1 MTALWKL
8 LSAGSHPGLSDA
20 AEYVRELRRYC
31 TSASADSGNADL
43 ACVDLSNADLGKRD
57 LGKAG
62 THAGE
67 PDAAMLSSRRESGKS
82 PPASGPGNAGET
94 LGRIGIVG
102 AGLMGCTIA
111 ALFLRCGHR
120 VTLHEVQPEFLRTAP
135 RRIAEDCR
143 AAGSAEPEIEAVLD
157 RFRLSERLAD
167 LRDCDLVLE
176 CVVEEEAVKR
186 ELLTRLEGLLT
197 PAAVLASNTSGIPLA
212 RLAAGL
218 TRPARF
224 LGLHFLHPVR
234 ERPLVEVVRAP
245 ATGQEVLSA
254 ARDWIAGLGRLP
266 LEVHDGPGFA
276 VNRLLFPFL
285 SEALQMLRHRWLPHE
300 LDAVIER
307 CGWMA
312 GPCKIIDEIGVDT
325 TFRVG
330 RVLWQAFPDRV
341 APSPILVTLLKRK
354 RLGRK
359 CGSGFYAYADTTAWT
374 TPPQRDEYCD
384 DWIRSWWE
392 VEGESRPAGE
402 NVARRIILGMMLEGF
417 RLLADGVVGDPRA
430 VDAAAVFGLGFPE
443 RWGGPCRLARAVGE
457 SALLADLGE
466 LGSLSPFFI
475 VNERTERVIR
485 RVVLG
490 SECGTV

>member
-1 MTALWKL
+1 MTAVWKL
-8 LSAGSHPGLSDA
+8 LSAGSHPGLPDA
-20 AEYVRELRRYC
+20 AEYVRELRHYC
-31 TSASADSGNADL
+31 MSASADAGNTNLACADGSHADLSDADSGNAPGT
-43 ACVDLSNADLGKRD
+43 ADEP
-57 LGKAG
+57 AG
-62 THAGE
+62 G
-67 PDAAMLSSRRESGKS
+67 MLCPLRESGEIRGAPRPK
-82 PPASGPGNAGET
+82 AARET
-94 LGRIGIVG
+94 VGRIGIVG

-120 VTLHEVQPEFLRTAP
+120 VTLHEVQPEVLRTAP

-143 AAGSAEPEIEAVLD
+143 ASGSADSKIEALLD
-157 RFRLSERLAD
+157 RLRLSERLVD
-167 LRDCDLVLE
+167 LRECDLVLE
-176 CVVEEEAVKR
+176 CVVEDEAVKR
-186 ELLTRLEGLLT
+186 ELLPRLEGLLR

-212 RLAAGL
+212 TLATGL
-218 TRPARF
+218 ARPARF

-245 ATGQEVLSA
+245 ATGQEVLDA
-254 ARDWIAGLGRLP
+254 ARRWIAGLGRLP

-285 SEALQMLRHRWLPHE
+285 SEALQMLRQGWLPHE
-300 LDAVIER
+300 LDTAIER
-307 CGWMA
+307 CGWIA

-354 RLGRK
+354 RQGRK
-359 CGSGFYAYADTTAWT
+359 CGSGFYAYADTAAWT
-374 TPPQRDEYCD
+374 TPPQRDEHCD

-392 VEGESRPAGE
+392 VAADSRPADE

-457 SALLADLGE
+457 SALLSDLAE
-466 LGSLSPFFI
+466 LASLSPFFV

-485 RVVLG
+485 RVVRG
-490 SECGTV
+490 SESGTV